1 LLNDITFLA
10 MAVMLFSSPSGPP
23 LFPKLVKFENGFSF
37 FILKNY
43 GTIDILTFCQNS
55 VHQNEEINMPRN
67 VIIDCD
73 TGMDDAQALLLA
85 LRSPA
90 FNVLGITCVNGNVTL
105 DKVLIN
111 TLKVVEHSGK
121 DIPVFRGAADALIP
135 EKSQN
140 APEIHGSDGLGNLDF
155 PQPVSKPAEEN
166 AVAFTIRTLL
176 AAVDPMEWILLGPL
190 TNAALAIREEP
201 RILEKVSM
209 LTMMAGANEFGNTT
223 AAAEFNVFADP
234 EAAKIVFEADIPKTM
249 VPLDPLWHGGQINK
263 EYVDQLAARND
274 LPWCDMAARI
284 MHRTIE
290 MASGSR
296 RLYAMGAGAV
306 SPPDLLTVAVCIDPS
321 IGHFENFQVRVETQG
336 QYTRGMTVFDRRW
349 NRVYDENTHVNQM
362 AVCLS
367 ADPEKYGRLLVETL
381 AK

>member
-1 LLNDITFLA
+1 
-10 MAVMLFSSPSGPP
+10 MSR
-23 LFPKLVKFENGFSF
+23 K
-37 FILKNY
+37 
-43 GTIDILTFCQNS
+43 
-55 VHQNEEINMPRN
+55 

-90 FNVLGITCVNGNVTL
+90 FEVLGITCVNGNVTL

-111 TLKVVEHSGK
+111 TLKVVEYSGK
-121 DIPVFRGAADALIP
+121 KVPVYRGAAEALIP

-155 PQPVSKPAEEN
+155 SPPKSIPADEN
-166 AVAFTIRTLL
+166 AIAFTIRNLMDADQPL
-176 AAVDPMEWILLGPL
+176 DWILLGPL

-201 RILEKVSM
+201 RILGKIRM
-209 LTMMAGANEFGNTT
+209 LTMMAGAIDFGNTT
-223 AAAEFNVFADP
+223 AVAEFNIFADP
-234 EAAKIVFEADIPKTM
+234 EAAKIVFEADVPKTM
-249 VPLDPLWHGGQINK
+249 VPLDPLWYGGQVNK
-263 EYVDQLAARND
+263 EYIDQIANRSD
-274 LPWCDMAARI
+274 LLWCDMAARI

-290 MASGSR
+290 MAAGSR
-296 RLYAMGAGAV
+296 RRYAMGEGAV
-306 SPPDLLTVAVCIDPS
+306 SPPDLLTVALAIDPS
-321 IGHFENFQVRVETQG
+321 IGHFEDYQVCVETFG

-349 NRVYDENTHVNQM
+349 NRTFDQGTHVNQM

-367 ADPEKYGRLLVETL
+367 ADPQKYGKLLADTL

>member
-1 LLNDITFLA
+1 MT
-10 MAVMLFSSPSGPP
+10 
-23 LFPKLVKFENGFSF
+23 
-37 FILKNY
+37 
-43 GTIDILTFCQNS
+43 
-55 VHQNEEINMPRN
+55 RN

-90 FNVLGITCVNGNVTL
+90 FNILGITCVNGNVTL

-121 DIPVFRGAADALIP
+121 DVPVYRGAAEALIP

-155 PQPVSKPAEEN
+155 PAPASKPADGN
-166 AVAFTIRTLL
+166 AIAFTIRTL
-176 AAVDPMEWILLGPL
+176 MEAKQPLDWILLGPL

-201 RILEKVSM
+201 RILDKIRM
-209 LTMMAGANEFGNTT
+209 LTMMAGAIDFGNTT

-234 EAAKIVFEADIPKTM
+234 EAAKIVFEADVPKTM
-249 VPLDPLWHGGQINK
+249 VPLDPLWHGGQVNK
-263 EYVDQLAARND
+263 TYIDQIAARHD
-274 LPWCDMAARI
+274 LPWCDMTARI
-284 MHRTIE
+284 MRRTIE
-290 MASGSR
+290 MAAGSR
-296 RLYAMGAGAV
+296 RRYAMGEGAV
-306 SPPDLLTVAVCIDPS
+306 SPPDLLTVAACIDPS
-321 IGHFENFQVRVETQG
+321 IGYFENYQVQVETFG

-349 NRVYDENTHVNQM
+349 NRAFDEGTHVNQM

-367 ADPEKYGRLLVETL
+367 ADPEKYGKLLVETL
-381 AK
+381 TKQGT

>member
-1 LLNDITFLA
+1 
-10 MAVMLFSSPSGPP
+10 
-23 LFPKLVKFENGFSF
+23 VK
-37 FILKNY
+37 
-43 GTIDILTFCQNS
+43 
-55 VHQNEEINMPRN
+55 RN

-85 LRSPA
+85 LRSPTL
-90 FNVLGITCVNGNVTL
+90 NVLGITCVNGNVTL

-121 DIPVFRGAADALIP
+121 EVPVYRGAAQALMR

-155 PQPVSKPAEEN
+155 PDPRSTINDEN
-166 AVAFTIRTLL
+166 AIAFTIRTLMS
-176 AAVDPMEWILLGPL
+176 AQEPIDWITIGPL

-201 RILEKVSM
+201 RILEKIRM
-209 LTMMAGANEFGNTT
+209 LTMMAGSIDFGNTT

-234 EAAKIVFEADIPKTM
+234 EAAKIVFEADVPKTM
-249 VPLDPLWHGGQINK
+249 VPLDPLWHGGQVNK
-263 EYVDQLAARND
+263 EYVDQIAARND
-274 LPWCDMAARI
+274 LPWCEMTSRIMLRTLDMAR
-284 MHRTIE
+284 
-290 MASGSR
+290 GSR
-296 RLYAMGAGAV
+296 RLYAMGEGAI
-306 SPPDLLTVAVCIDPS
+306 SPPDLLTVAMVLDPS
-321 IGHFENFQVRVETQG
+321 IGQFENYQVRVETQG

-349 NRVYDENTHVNQM
+349 NRAYQKGTHINQM

-367 ADPEKYGRLLVETL
+367 ADPEKYGQLLIDTL

>member
-1 LLNDITFLA
+1 
-10 MAVMLFSSPSGPP
+10 M
-23 LFPKLVKFENGFSF
+23 K
-37 FILKNY
+37 
-43 GTIDILTFCQNS
+43 
-55 VHQNEEINMPRN
+55 RN

-85 LRSPA
+85 LRSPTL
-90 FNVLGITCVNGNVTL
+90 NVLGITCVNGNVTL

-121 DIPVFRGAADALIP
+121 DVPVYRGAGQALIP

-155 PQPVSKPAEEN
+155 PDPRSTINDEN
-166 AVAFTIRTLL
+166 AIAFTIRTLMS
-176 AAVDPMEWILLGPL
+176 AQEPIDWITIGPL

-201 RILEKVSM
+201 RILEKIRM
-209 LTMMAGANEFGNTT
+209 LTMMAGSIDFGNTT

-234 EAAKIVFEADIPKTM
+234 EAAKIVFEADVPKTM
-249 VPLDPLWHGGQINK
+249 VPLDPLWHGGQVNK
-263 EYVDQLAARND
+263 EYVDQIAARND
-274 LPWCDMAARI
+274 LPWCEMTSRIMLRTLDMAR
-284 MHRTIE
+284 
-290 MASGSR
+290 GSR
-296 RLYAMGAGAV
+296 RLYAMGEGAI
-306 SPPDLLTVAVCIDPS
+306 SPPDLLTVALVLDPS
-321 IGHFENFQVRVETQG
+321 IGQFENYQVRVETQG

-349 NRVYDENTHVNQM
+349 NRAYQKGTHINQM

-367 ADPEKYGRLLVETL
+367 ADPEKYGQLLIDTL